1 MNTSGCAAAK
11 GSPGVARPAP
21 ALPAGATRR
30 QHARARRVERVVLLA
45 ITGLPLAGALGGVVL
60 LASGALGLADHAT
73 FAVLYVVTGL
83 GITLGY
89 HRLLAHRAFRTGPVL
104 RALLAIAGAM
114 AVQGPALRWVADHRR
129 HHGFT
134 DHDGDPHSPWTP
146 ASTGGRTAGGLWHAH
161 VGWFFDDE
169 KTVVR
174 RFTPDLIRDPVV
186 ARVDRLYPLWM
197 LLTLAVPGAIGLLV
211 DGASGAVRGLL
222 WGGLT
227 RVFVVQHVTWSINS
241 IGHAFGT
248 RRFDTPDESRNNRL
262 LAWLAL
268 GEGWHNN
275 HHAFPRAAIHG
286 MAPGETDPSGL
297 VLRALEWLGLA
308 RELHRPTPEG
318 RARRAIR

>member
-1 MNTSGCAAAK
+1 MNATAHAATK
-11 GSPGVARPAP
+11 GSSGVARSAR

-30 QHARARRVERVVLLA
+30 QDARARTIERTVLLA
-45 ITGLPLAGALGGVVL
+45 ITGLPLLGAVGGVVL
-60 LASGALGLADHAT
+60 LASGTLGLADHAT

-134 DHDGDPHSPWTP
+134 DRDGDPHSPWTP
-146 ASTGGRTAGGLWHAH
+146 AREDESRARGLRHAH
-161 VGWFFDDE
+161 VGWFFDEE

-174 RFTPDLIRDPVV
+174 RFAPDLIRDPVV
-186 ARVDRLYPLWM
+186 ARVDRLYPVWM
-197 LLTLAVPGAIGLLV
+197 LLTLAVPVAIGLLV

-275 HHAFPRAAIHG
+275 HHAFPRAAVHG
-286 MAPGETDPSGL
+286 MAPGEIDPSGL
-297 VLRALEWLGLA
+297 VLRVLERLGLV
-308 RELHRPTPEG
+308 RDLHRPKPES
-318 RARRAIR
+318 RAQRAIR